1 MKIASTIAA
10 LFLFAASAFAGTG
23 KVTLAWDPIT
33 DPTVTEVK
41 VYFGTAS
48 GVYGTP
54 IVLTIVPPAT
64 TLPTQTTVPNLNN
77 GATYFFAITAVALE
91 PDSSLL
97 ESLFSNEVSTKIPFA
112 PPAAPTNLKITNT
125 AAK

>member
-1 MKIASTIAA
+1 MKKLAA
-10 LFLFAASAFAGTG
+10 LFSILFLALSAFAGTG

-33 DPTVTEVK
+33 DPTVTSVK

-54 IVLTIVPPAT
+54 LVVAPVPPS
-64 TLPTQTTVPNLNN
+64 TTVPTTVTVTGLNN
-77 GATYFFAITAVALE
+77 GTTYFFAVTAVATEFDL
-91 PDSSLL
+91 SIL
-97 ESLFSNEVSTKIPFA
+97 ESGFSAEVSAKVPFA
-112 PPAAPTNLKITNT
+112 PPSAPTNLKITNT